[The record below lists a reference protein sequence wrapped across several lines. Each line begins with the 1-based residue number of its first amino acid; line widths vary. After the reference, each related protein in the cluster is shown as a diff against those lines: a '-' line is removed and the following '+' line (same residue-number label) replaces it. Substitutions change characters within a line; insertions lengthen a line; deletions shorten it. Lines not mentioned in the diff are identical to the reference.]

1 MLTDEL
7 LLCTFHGSK
16 GKLWPF
22 KVPEYNKRKAFKLLG
37 VSFKICVFAVHT
49 IMSKQRE
56 LWPGQTLASGV
67 VCLEGKKETET
78 LD

>member
-1 MLTDEL
+1 MDEL

-49 IMSKQRE
+49 IMSPNKESCGQGRP
-56 LWPGQTLASGV
+56 WPQVWSV
-67 VCLEGKKETET
+67 WRGKKR
-78 LD
+78 DRDP